1 MSELLRRIDETEARA
16 RALEERLADPALAGR
31 SAEYADLA
39 RQLGRMRP
47 LLDAGSRYR
56 RLAAELADA
65 RALGAEAEDELH
77 ELARV
82 EAARLEPELEKAERE
97 VRLLLA
103 PRDAN
108 DERNVIL
115 EIRSGAGGEEASLFA
130 HDLYRMYVRYAERRG
145 WKIEPLSISQS
156 SSGGIKEV
164 IASIAG

>member
-1 MSELLRRIDETEARA
+1 MPELLRLIVGTESRSRA
-16 RALEERLADPALAGR
+16 PEERLADPALAGR

-47 LLDAGSRYR
+47 LLDAGARAR

-65 RALGAEAEDELH
+65 RALGAEAEDELR

-97 VRLLLA
+97 GRLLLA

-115 EIRSGAGGEEASLFA
+115 EIRSGAGGEEASLLPHA
-130 HDLYRMYVRYAERRG
+130 LCRMY
-145 WKIEPLSISQS
+145 L
-156 SSGGIKEV
+156 
-164 IASIAG
+164 